1 MSYELKDYLNSINFS
16 KEYLMDDGDP
26 QWEKKYPAFVVNKC
40 MSGHIDT
47 IMFANEMNMNHGLP
61 SKLQYDFLLNSVR
74 KRKRFSPWLKKE
86 KIQDLDAVKSYYGY
100 SNEKAQQALKIL
112 TKDQINYIKSKLDVG
127 GKR

>member
-1 MSYELKDYLNSINFS
+1 MELKEWLNSINFT
-16 KEYLMDDGDP
+16 KENLIEKDP
-26 QWEKKYPAFVVNKC
+26 DCIKKYPPFIVNKC
-40 MSGHIDT
+40 LSGELDSLIY
-47 IMFANEMNMNHGLP
+47 ANEMNKTHFQDKKM
-61 SKLQYDFLLNSVR
+61 QYDFLLNTIR

-112 TKDQINYIKSKLDVG
+112 TKDQINHIKSKLDVG

>member
-1 MSYELKDYLNSINFS
+1 MSYELKDYLNSINFT
-16 KEYLMDDGDP
+16 KEYLMGESDP
-26 QWEKKYPAFVVNKC
+26 QVEKKYPAFVVNKC

-47 IMFANEMNMNHGLP
+47 LMFANEMNMNHQLP
-61 SKLQYDFLLNSVR
+61 PRLQYDFLLNSVR

-86 KIQDLDAVKSYYGY
+86 KIQNLDAVKSYYGY

>member
-1 MSYELKDYLNSINFS
+1 MSYELKDYLNSINFT
-16 KEYLMDDGDP
+16 KEYLMDESDR

-47 IMFANEMNMNHGLP
+47 IMFANEVNMNHQLA

-112 TKDQINYIKSKLDVG
+112 TKDQITYIKSRLDVG

>member
-1 MSYELKDYLNSINFS
+1 
-16 KEYLMDDGDP
+16 
-26 QWEKKYPAFVVNKC
+26 

-47 IMFANEMNMNHGLP
+47 VMFANEMNMNHQLH
-61 SKLQYDFLLNSVR
+61 SRLQYDFLLNSVR

-112 TKDQINYIKSKLDVG
+112 NKDQINYIKSKLDVG

>member
-1 MSYELKDYLNSINFS
+1 MPELKDWLNSINFT
-16 KEYLMDDGDP
+16 KEDLSEDIKD
-26 QWEKKYPAFVVNKC
+26 YPSFIINRC
-40 MSGHIDT
+40 LSGHIDC
-47 IMFANEMNMNHGLP
+47 ILFANEMNMNHGLP

>member
-1 MSYELKDYLNSINFS
+1 MSYELKDYLNSINFT
-16 KEYLMDDGDP
+16 KDYLMDDSDP

-47 IMFANEMNMNHGLP
+47 IMFANEMNMNHGLS

-112 TKDQINYIKSKLDVG
+112 TKDQITFIKQKLDVG

>member
-1 MSYELKDYLNSINFS
+1 MSYDLKDYLNSINFT
-16 KEYLMDDGDP
+16 KDYLMDGSDP
-26 QWEKKYPAFVVNKC
+26 QWEKKYSAFVVNKC

-74 KRKRFSPWLKKE
+74 KRKRFSPWLKKN
-86 KIQDLDAVKSYYGY
+86 KIENLDAVKSYYGY

>member
-16 KEYLMDDGDP
+16 KDYLMDDSDP

-61 SKLQYDFLLNSVR
+61 SKLQYDFLLNSV
-74 KRKRFSPWLKKE
+74 KPRKRFSPWAKKDS
-86 KIQDLDAVKSYYGY
+86 IDYLDVVKEYYGY
-100 SNEKAQQALKIL
+100 NDDKALQALRIL
-112 TKDQINYIKSKLDVG
+112 TKDQLDHIAKVLNKG

>member
-16 KEYLMDDGDP
+16 KEYLMDEQDP
-26 QWEKKYPAFVVNKC
+26 QWEKKYAPFIINKC
-40 MSGHIDT
+40 MSVFVDT
-47 IMFANEMNMNHGLP
+47 IMFANEMNLNHQLP
-61 SKLQYDFLLNSVR
+61 SKLQYDFLINIVR

-100 SNEKAQQALKIL
+100 SNEKAQQSLKIL
-112 TKDQINYIKSKLDVG
+112 TKEQIAFIKQKLDVG

>member
-1 MSYELKDYLNSINFS
+1 MTYELKDYLNSINFT
-16 KEYLMDDGDP
+16 KDYLMDDSDP

-61 SKLQYDFLLNSVR
+61 TKLQYDFLLNSVR

-100 SNEKAQQALKIL
+100 SNEKGQQALKIL

-127 GKR
+127 GKK

>member
-16 KEYLMDDGDP
+16 KDYLMDDSDP

-112 TKDQINYIKSKLDVG
+112 TKDQITFIKQKLDVG